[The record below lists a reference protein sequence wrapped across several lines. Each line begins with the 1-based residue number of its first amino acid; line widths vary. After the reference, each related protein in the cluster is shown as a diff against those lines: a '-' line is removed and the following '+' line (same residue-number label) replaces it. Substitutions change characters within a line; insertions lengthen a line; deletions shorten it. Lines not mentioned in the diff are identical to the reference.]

1 MMATI
6 PHEIKK
12 LFQSQADKLRNAD
25 QPQMMRPKNNRKALK
40 GIARSLYLS
49 GKVTLNRAEEFATS
63 AMGLSLV
70 KKPVEKKEKKD
81 EKT

>member
-1 MMATI
+1 MMLI
-6 PHEIKK
+6 NQELNKI
-12 LFQSQADKLRNAD
+12 FQSQKDKLRNAD

-49 GKVTLNRAEEFATS
+49 GKVTLNRAEEFATT

>member
-1 MMATI
+1 MLI
-6 PHEIKK
+6 NQELNNI
-12 LFQSQADKLRNAD
+12 FQSQKDKLRNAD

-40 GIARSLYLS
+40 GIARTLYLE
-49 GKVTLNRAEEFATS
+49 GKVTLNRAEEFATT

-81 EKT
+81 EET

>member
-1 MMATI
+1 MMLI
-6 PHEIKK
+6 NQELNKI
-12 LFQSQADKLRNAD
+12 FQSQKDKLRNAD

-40 GIARSLYLS
+40 GIARTLYLE
-49 GKVTLNRAEEFATS
+49 GKVTLNRAEEFATT

-81 EKT
+81 EET

>member
-1 MMATI
+1 MATI

-12 LFQSQADKLRNAD
+12 LFQSQNDKLRNAD

-40 GIARSLYLS
+40 GIARTLYLE
-49 GKVTLNRAEEFATS
+49 GKVSLNRAEEFATTS
-63 AMGLSLV
+63 MGLSLI

-81 EKT
+81 EET

>member
-1 MMATI
+1 MLI
-6 PHEIKK
+6 NQELNKI
-12 LFQSQADKLRNAD
+12 FQSQKDKLRNAD

-40 GIARSLYLS
+40 GIARTLYLE
-49 GKVTLNRAEEFATS
+49 GKVTLNRAEEFATT

-81 EKT
+81 EKA

>member
-1 MMATI
+1 MMLI
-6 PHEIKK
+6 NQELNKI
-12 LFQSQADKLRNAD
+12 FQSQKDKLRNAD

-40 GIARSLYLS
+40 GIARTLYLE
-49 GKVTLNRAEEFATS
+49 GKVTLNRAEEFATT

-81 EKT
+81 ET

>member
-1 MMATI
+1 MLI
-6 PHEIKK
+6 NQELNKI
-12 LFQSQADKLRNAD
+12 FQSQKDKLRNAD

-40 GIARSLYLS
+40 GIARTLYLE
-49 GKVTLNRAEEFATS
+49 GKVTLNRAEEFATT

-81 EKT
+81 EET

>member
-1 MMATI
+1 MLI
-6 PHEIKK
+6 NQELNKI
-12 LFQSQADKLRNAD
+12 FQSQKDKLRNAD

-40 GIARSLYLS
+40 GIARTLYLE
-49 GKVTLNRAEEFATS
+49 GKVTLNRAEEFATT

-81 EKT
+81 ET

>member
-1 MMATI
+1 MLI
-6 PHEIKK
+6 NQELNKI
-12 LFQSQADKLRNAD
+12 FQSQKDKLRNAD

-40 GIARSLYLS
+40 GIARTLYLE
-49 GKVTLNRAEEFATS
+49 GKVTLNRAEEFATT

-70 KKPVEKKEKKD
+70 KNPVEKKEKKD

>member
-1 MMATI
+1 MLI
-6 PHEIKK
+6 NQELNKI
-12 LFQSQADKLRNAD
+12 FQSQKDKLRNAD

-40 GIARSLYLS
+40 GIARTLYLE
-49 GKVTLNRAEEFATS
+49 GKVTLNRAEEFATT